1 MKYILLVL
9 ALSIGTISFSQ
20 SLVVEKKDNTS
31 NTFSLTEIRKL
42 TFISNSTVLRVGNK
56 SGANTDFAISGIAQ
70 LNFGTSTSPSSD
82 ALLKSLTTSN
92 GVLNPVFTPNGINY
106 TVTLPSSASVVP
118 TVSATANDANATV
131 AITQASSLTGTE
143 AQRTATVTVTAEDG
157 TTTKTYT
164 VVFFVLPE
172 EGKDAT
178 LKSLTTSEGALEPD
192 FSPGVQNYTVKLPP
206 GTLGVP
212 QTTAEPNDSNAMM
225 EIVEATN
232 LERTLFERTTTITV
246 TAADGITQLVY
257 TIVFDNESEV
267 VEVVLN
273 PHNQFSPNGDLLDD
287 TWFIENIDLM
297 PQYEVVVFNRV
308 GQEVFRSKAYQNDW
322 DGTSNGKQ
330 LLPATYYF
338 VIRNEKGENVESGSV
353 NLIR

>member
-70 LNFGTSTSPSSD
+70 LNFGTSTSLSSD

-106 TVTLPSSASVVP
+106 TVTLPPSASVVP